1 MSLIK
6 DRFLLMVSALIAAG
20 LSWAYWHYT
29 GKDGTMILAT
39 VMLIV
44 LIVENNSLRAHVQRL
59 ERQRRLK

>member
-20 LSWAYWHYT
+20 LSWVYWHYT
-29 GKDGTMILAT
+29 GEDGTMILAT

-44 LIVENNSLRAHVQRL
+44 LIVENNSLRARVQRL